1 MYIRVGNVE
10 HNVYH
15 VGLLVDGLDAAPL
28 TDDFLG
34 VLIASRHSL
43 PK

>member
-15 VGLLVDGLDAAPL
+15 VGLLVDGLDARMEL
-28 TDDFLG
+28 LG
-34 VLIASRHSL
+34 ALIVSHHSL
-43 PK
+43 P